1 MRLLNSIIAFAVVLA
16 PLPAQHEPPT
26 FRTDVRRVFLNTT
39 VIDKNGRLV
48 TNLTQ
53 NAFKVFENGV
63 EQQIRL
69 FRREDVPVS
78 MAIVIDNSG
87 SMRDKRK
94 RVEEAAMNLV
104 KSSNPQDEVMIVNF
118 NDEAFED
125 VAFTKDLKK
134 LEEGLT
140 RIDARG
146 GTAMRDA
153 ISMTIDRIKEAAKRD
168 KKVMLVIT
176 DGNDNLSSISL
187 ERLVQKAHESEVLIY
202 AIGLLNEE
210 DRREAKKA
218 KRAVDALVDA
228 SGGLAYYPEAVT
240 EVDKL
245 AVQIAHE
252 IRNQYTIAYAPSNQ
266 NLDGTFRQ
274 IKVAVTGPNRPVAR
288 TRTGY
293 YARPDPGRK
302 SPQVSQAATK

>member
-1 MRLLNSIIAFAVVLA
+1 
-16 PLPAQHEPPT
+16 
-26 FRTDVRRVFLNTT
+26 
-39 VIDKNGRLV
+39 
-48 TNLTQ
+48 
-53 NAFKVFENGV
+53 
-63 EQQIRL
+63 
-69 FRREDVPVS
+69 
-78 MAIVIDNSG
+78 
-87 SMRDKRK
+87 
-94 RVEEAAMNLV
+94 
-104 KSSNPQDEVMIVNF
+104 
-118 NDEAFED
+118 
-125 VAFTKDLKK
+125 
-134 LEEGLT
+134 
-140 RIDARG
+140 
-146 GTAMRDA
+146 MRDA